1 MSEGM
6 TEVWG
11 EECMDAV
18 EAREATEGN
27 LIARGRW
34 PGELQIREDGHPA
47 IRKVGVT
54 EDGNEPHPMDG
65 KPVYGC
71 HAILRTDDGDKHLF
85 FDACGLKITA
95 TSKSGGTY
103 TRQESQNG
111 GFLYTATKMFG
122 RPFAE
127 VLQYAAEHTLVY
139 DIGVKKA
146 SDEYPA
152 KNTIRGIYAVEKE

>member
-11 EECMDAV
+11 AECMDAV
-18 EAREATEGN
+18 EAKEATEGN

-34 PGELQIREDGHPA
+34 PGELQPREDGHPA
-47 IRKVGVT
+47 MRKIVST
-54 EDGNEPHPMDG
+54 EEGNHPLEG
-65 KPVYGC
+65 KAVYGC
-71 HAILRTDDGDKHLF
+71 HAVLHTEEGDKHLF
-85 FDACGLKITA
+85 FDACPLPVKA
-95 TSKSGGTY
+95 TSQSGGTY
-103 TRQESQNG
+103 MRQESTNAG
-111 GFLYTATKMFG
+111 YLFIGTKMIG
-122 RPFAE
+122 RTFAE
-127 VLQYAAEHTLVY
+127 VLQYAMEHTLVY